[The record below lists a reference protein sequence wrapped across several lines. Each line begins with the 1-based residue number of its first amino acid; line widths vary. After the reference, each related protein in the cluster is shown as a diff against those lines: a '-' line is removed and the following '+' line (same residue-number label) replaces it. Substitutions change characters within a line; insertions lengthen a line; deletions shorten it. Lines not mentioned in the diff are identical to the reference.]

1 MTLHKILWI
10 RNVYLKYIKSDGS
23 IHRYNPDFYLPE
35 LDLYIEVKGYF
46 SEKDK
51 LKTKLVLEQ
60 NKINLKFVK
69 EAGIMLI
76 RNNLV
81 EELDKI
87 LVNFN

>member
-1 MTLHKILWI
+1 MKKNEEKTNVI
-10 RNVYLKYIKSDGS
+10 RI
-23 IHRYNPDFYLPE
+23 
-35 LDLYIEVKGYF
+35 
-46 SEKDK
+46 
-51 LKTKLVLEQ
+51 LEQ

-76 RNNLV
+76 RNNLD